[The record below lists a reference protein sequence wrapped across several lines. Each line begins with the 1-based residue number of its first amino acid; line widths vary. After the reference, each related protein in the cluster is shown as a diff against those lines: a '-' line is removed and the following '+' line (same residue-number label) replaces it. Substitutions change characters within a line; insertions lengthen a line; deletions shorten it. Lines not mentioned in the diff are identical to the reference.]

1 VVVRGKGG
9 TTTGKKSRDGLH
21 PAGVPELDA
30 PAAGFSHR
38 LCNVRITPRRGHL
51 YGFLKAVMKPIPKR
65 ARNRP
70 RSLIVR
76 RSKNRPSR
84 SRPEETPARNPVRR
98 RRAVGRP
105 TRKGTRRPRAVTPP
119 PAQAIPDARQVQDVL
134 DQLARA
140 QAELTARGIDLL
152 NVAHAIGR
160 NAVATFK
167 QELVNSLVQDNLLH
181 DLEQL
186 RTALA
191 ATPLSADLRLLPEAT
206 LNWLCRH
213 LDLNQHLQPEQ
224 ELEVPTDRLRQ
235 YDLEGPPPD
244 AAKTLVR
251 LQVIAPGWK
260 YRGKSVI
267 RPRVVVAAPPVPAAN
282 MLKCSGTADRLP

>member
-1 VVVRGKGG
+1 
-9 TTTGKKSRDGLH
+9 
-21 PAGVPELDA
+21 
-30 PAAGFSHR
+30 
-38 LCNVRITPRRGHL
+38 
-51 YGFLKAVMKPIPKR
+51 
-65 ARNRP
+65 
-70 RSLIVR
+70 
-76 RSKNRPSR
+76 
-84 SRPEETPARNPVRR
+84 
-98 RRAVGRP
+98 
-105 TRKGTRRPRAVTPP
+105 
-119 PAQAIPDARQVQDVL
+119 L

-213 LDLNQHLQPEQ
+213 LDLSQHLQPGQ
-224 ELEVPTDRLRQ
+224 AFEVPTAQLSQ
-235 YDLEGPPPD
+235 YDLPGPTPD
-244 AAKTLVR
+244 SGKPLVN
-251 LQVIAPGWK
+251 LQVVAPGWK
-260 YRGKSVI
+260 HRGQTVI
-267 RPRVVVAAPPVPAAN
+267 RPRVMLAAPPLPAS
-282 MLKCSGTADRLP
+282 LE